1 MFFKKSIT
9 WFGILGF
16 GAIGGGT
23 TGRRLEAENVVV
35 FDDEN
40 GDKGWDKLDIDEDA

>member
-1 MFFKKSIT
+1 M
-9 WFGILGF
+9 ILGF

-23 TGRRLEAENVVV
+23 AGRRVDVENVVV

-40 GDKGWDKLDIDEDA
+40 GDNGCGKLDVDEGA